1 MRRPICAVFAES
13 PAHRARAGRTLRALR
28 LAGLAPVDVTAAPLG
43 AAAEVLAAGPVWLVR
58 GGAWPFPSAAL
69 DPDPFPP
76 PSDTGLPLCAL
87 GAVMAP
93 PDPSARAEPD
103 AVAWVELLRATG
115 GELSRAARARRGPGL
130 PRAASV
136 YLDAPLAAGV
146 AARLRAGDP
155 LDVALQ
161 GELGARRARVVRHA
175 PLDVCDDAALRVA
188 QVVTSLQQG
197 GAERIAIDLAIGLP
211 RRGVRSRLHAVYR
224 PTRPTFGAPP
234 GTLDLSGAPGDRE
247 ARFDALALGLAA
259 WGADLA
265 HAHLLDAEDLAR
277 LSARGYRALVT
288 VHNVAAGWPAGL
300 ERLGAESAALL
311 VACARAVE
319 AELAAC
325 ALPIPVRTV
334 WNGIE
339 LAPAG
344 AGPAA
349 HERSILERAVQ
360 NGRDAGPVGVEQAA
374 RGRSILE
381 RAVQNGRGAGPVE
394 VEQAARG
401 RSILERAVQNGRG
414 AGPVEVEQAA
424 RGRSILERA
433 VQNGCDAGPVEAEP
447 AACGRSIL
455 ERAVQNGRDA
465 GPVEPAAHG
474 RSILERAV
482 QNGRDAGPV
491 EAAHPSGSAGAV
503 RTRTAEAAAWRR
515 RLEIAPDDLVLLAVA
530 NPRPQKR
537 LHLVPA
543 ILAATR
549 AALAAA
555 GDPRAARLVIA
566 GSASPRSEQALAA
579 EAEIQ
584 REVDRLGLRAEVR
597 FAGAVADV
605 AGLLAAADVLVSPS
619 AHEGLSLAH
628 LEALAAG
635 LPVVATG
642 AGGTAEIAA
651 ETPALVHLPLDAAPE
666 RFAGAIVAA
675 ARALP
680 ASPGGREVVARHFS
694 AARMVE
700 GYARLYPRA
709 IARNRG
715 PGRRDGLLLVTNN
728 FSTGGAQS
736 SARRLLLGLAAA
748 GVRGRA
754 AVIEEQPEYPTPGRR
769 ALAAA
774 GIPVLAVPPPA
785 DIEPAEAVERLLR
798 AIDEDPPEAVLMWN
812 VIAEHK
818 VLLADGL
825 LDVPLFDISPGE
837 MYFASL
843 RRYFASPRPGLPYR
857 APRDYGARLAGV
869 IVKYEAE
876 AALAAEVL
884 GAPAHVVPNGVALGA
899 RPPAARRASS
909 DERARLA
916 IGTAARI
923 HPHKKL
929 DELLAALRLAAPRL
943 PPHVLRLAGGVDRGA
958 EAHAEEL
965 RRMAAGLSVEWVGE
979 LADARAFLSDLDMF
993 ALIAE
998 PAGCPNA
1005 SLEAMAEGLPVVA
1018 TAVGGM
1024 SEQVDDGVT
1033 GRLVPP
1039 ADAAALAGALVELAA
1054 DPALRARMG
1063 AAGWERA
1070 RERFSLERMVRDY
1083 VDVCL
1088 GRRDGR
1094 GR

>member
-1 MRRPICAVFAES
+1 MRRPICAVFAEA

-28 LAGLAPVDVTAAPLG
+28 LAGLAPVDVTAAPLA
-43 AAAEVLAAGPVWLVR
+43 AAAEALAAGPVWLVR
-58 GGAWPFPSAAL
+58 GGAWPSSSAAL

-197 GAERIAIDLAIGLP
+197 GAERIAIDLATGLP
-211 RRGVRSRLHAVYR
+211 RRGVRSRVHAVYR

-247 ARFDALALGLAA
+247 ARFDALARGLAA

-277 LSARGYRALVT
+277 LSARGYRPLVT
-288 VHNVAAGWPAGL
+288 VHNVAAGWPTGL
-300 ERLGAESAALL
+300 ERLGADSAALL

-319 AELAAC
+319 AELVAC

-344 AGPAA
+344 EEP
-349 HERSILERAVQ
+349 
-360 NGRDAGPVGVEQAA
+360 AA

-381 RAVQNGRGAGPVE
+381 RAVQNGRDLGPVE
-394 VEQAARG
+394 AEPAARG
-401 RSILERAVQNGRG
+401 RSILERAVQNGRDL
-414 AGPVEVEQAA
+414 A
-424 RGRSILERA
+424 
-433 VQNGCDAGPVEAEP
+433 P
-447 AACGRSIL
+447 A
-455 ERAVQNGRDA
+455 
-465 GPVEPAAHG
+465 
-474 RSILERAV
+474 
-482 QNGRDAGPV
+482 
-491 EAAHPSGSAGAV
+491 EAAHRSGLADAV
-503 RTRTAEAAAWRR
+503 RARAAESAAWRR

-537 LHLVPA
+537 LHLLPA

-584 REVDRLGLRAEVR
+584 REVDRLGLRTEVR

-680 ASPGGREVVARHFS
+680 APPGGREVVARHFS
-694 AARMVE
+694 AARMAE

-715 PGRRDGLLLVTNN
+715 PGRGDGLLLVTNN

-736 SARRLLLGLAAA
+736 SARRLLLGLAAV

-812 VIAEHK
+812 LIAEHK

-825 LDVPLFDISPGE
+825 LDVPLFDVSPGE

-843 RRYFASPRPGLPYR
+843 RRYFASPRRGLPYR
-857 APRDYGARLAGV
+857 TPRDYGARLAGV

-884 GAPAHVVPNGVALGA
+884 GAPARVVPNGVALGP

-929 DELLAALRLAAPRL
+929 DELLSALRLAAPRL
-943 PPHVLRLAGGVDRGA
+943 PSHVLRIAGGVERGA

-979 LADARAFLSDLDMF
+979 LSYTRAFLSDLDVF

-1024 SEQVDDGVT
+1024 SEQVDDRVT

-1083 VDVCL
+1083 VHVCL
-1088 GRRDGR
+1088 GSRDGR